1 LIHFYKRVDPIMFIS
16 ATGSLQRSAAPCL
29 SAVRNASFW
38 SGVEM
43 GPPDAILGVTEAFKK
58 DSNPKKMNLGVGAYR
73 DDAGQPF
80 VLPSVLKAEQNIMAA
95 KLNKEYAPIG
105 GEPEFCKEAAKLAFG
120 DSSPVV
126 TEGKNV
132 TLQGI
137 SGTGSLRIG
146 AEYVSKWWPGN
157 KTIYLPKPSW
167 GNHTPIFKFAGV
179 NVAGYTYYDPA
190 TCGLN
195 FSGAMAD
202 ISAIP
207 EGSIILLHAC
217 AHNPTGV
224 DPSPEQWREMSA
236 VIKARKLLPY
246 FDMAYQ
252 GFASGDVDR
261 DAFAV
266 RLFIDEGHDIL
277 LAQSFAKNMGLYGE
291 RAGAFTVVCADKEEA
306 ARVESQVKIIVR
318 PLYSNPPR
326 HGARIAA
333 EVMSNP
339 ELRAEWLVDV
349 KTMADRIITMR
360 TQLRD
365 GLAKNGSTRNWQ
377 HITDQIGM
385 FCFTGMTPEQVAAI
399 TKDYS
404 VYLTKDGRI
413 SMAGISSKNVG
424 YLAEAMHA
432 VTK

>member
-1 LIHFYKRVDPIMFIS
+1 MFVS
-16 ATGSLQRSAAPCL
+16 ASGSLQRSAAPCL
-29 SAVRNASFW
+29 SAARNASFW

-105 GEPEFCKEAAKLAFG
+105 GEAEFCKEAAKLAFG
-120 DSSPVV
+120 ETSSVI
-126 TEGKNV
+126 TEGRNV

-146 AEYVSKWWPGN
+146 AEYISKWWPGN
-157 KTIYLPKPSW
+157 KTIYFPKPSW
-167 GNHTPIFKFAGV
+167 GNHTPIFKFAGF
-179 NVAGYTYYDPA
+179 NVGGYTYYDPA

-195 FSGAMAD
+195 FAGAMAD
-202 ISAIP
+202 IAAIP
-207 EGSIILLHAC
+207 EGSVILLHAC

-224 DPSPEQWREMSA
+224 DPTPEQWKEMST
-236 VIKARKLLPY
+236 VIKARKLLPF

-261 DAFAV
+261 DAFAL
-266 RLFIDEGHDIL
+266 RQFIDDGHDVL

-306 ARVESQVKIIVR
+306 SRVESQVKIIVR
-318 PLYSNPPR
+318 PMYSNPPR

-333 EVMSNP
+333 EVMTNA
-339 ELRAEWLVDV
+339 EIRAQWLVDV

-360 TQLRD
+360 TQLKE
-365 GLAKNGSTRNWQ
+365 GLANNGSSRNWQ

-385 FCFTGMTPEQVAAI
+385 FCFTGMTPDQVAAI
-399 TKDYS
+399 TKDFS

-413 SMAGISSKNVG
+413 SMAGISSTNVG